1 MAKQSKRKPTLS
13 QNLVGV
19 ATVGMPPPVR
29 SSSGKPIGRATAV
42 DRVACLGDQRG
53 GFHSMEWLKRSRRH
67 AAWNGYGRPYRNN
80 ETGWLPAGRPGCP
93 GIGQQ
98 PVPQGPSLPLATTPL
113 PFGSPAQ
120 PVPASLAQA
129 QAAYAQALALEQ
141 AKHPASIDYYYA
153 AISASWLALT
163 TSSTAAPA
171 ASLDP
176 QAWAIYHD
184 SLARLI
190 LEGQRH
196 GRLDPRRGLTI
207 NTASGQLV
215 IPTRY
220 FGFSWKP
227 EDFHQLLVV
236 GDYRTKRPRHVY
248 RRPGLGVPLV
258 VMRYQNG
265 GGGFLGE
272 QHPFAA
278 TAVLRP
284 DVRAA
289 NATDSPSASVPGDAG
304 PSLDFCDSL
313 TIRQVPLAGMQL
325 DLAADISAPFALAT
339 SQADQIKLRDLLLPG
354 SSTNPA
360 QLLFVE
366 PYRPGK
372 IPVVFIHGLL
382 SEPSTWA
389 DPVNDLRAVP
399 QVTERFQ
406 FWDFRYPTATS
417 FLDSAA
423 ALREQLQQ
431 AVATVDPLGTDPALR
446 QMVLVGHSM
455 GGLLSKL
462 QVTSSGS
469 AIWSRVANRPLET
482 IVADEGTKARLR
494 RDCILRAVTLGAT
507 RGFCRHTP
515 WRLVHRLQLHWPAD
529 FVVHRAVA
537 RVGQNSPAADPEQSE
552 HVFTRRHGRFSQ
564 QCRPAR
570 AHQSFVGSD
579 AADAGQSAGA
589 NALDH
594 RSRLSHAHRR

>member
-1 MAKQSKRKPTLS
+1 MGGRIATTK
-13 QNLVGV
+13 LVGF
-19 ATVGMPPPVR
+19 
-29 SSSGKPIGRATAV
+29 
-42 DRVACLGDQRG
+42 L
-53 GFHSMEWLKRSRRH
+53 L
-67 AAWNGYGRPYRNN
+67 AA
-80 ETGWLPAGRPGCP
+80 LAAQAF
-93 GIGQQ
+93 GQQ

-113 PFGSPAQ
+113 PFGPPAQ

-141 AKHPASIDYYYA
+141 AKHPGSVDYYYA

-171 ASLDP
+171 APLDP

-431 AVATVDPLGTDPALR
+431 AVATRRPSGNRSGVTADG
-446 QMVLVGHSM
+446 VG
-455 GGLLSKL
+455 
-462 QVTSSGS
+462 
-469 AIWSRVANRPLET
+469 RP
-482 IVADEGTKARLR
+482 
-494 RDCILRAVTLGAT
+494 
-507 RGFCRHTP
+507 
-515 WRLVHRLQLHWPAD
+515 
-529 FVVHRAVA
+529 
-537 RVGQNSPAADPEQSE
+537 
-552 HVFTRRHGRFSQ
+552 
-564 QCRPAR
+564 
-570 AHQSFVGSD
+570 
-579 AADAGQSAGA
+579 
-589 NALDH
+589 
-594 RSRLSHAHRR
+594 